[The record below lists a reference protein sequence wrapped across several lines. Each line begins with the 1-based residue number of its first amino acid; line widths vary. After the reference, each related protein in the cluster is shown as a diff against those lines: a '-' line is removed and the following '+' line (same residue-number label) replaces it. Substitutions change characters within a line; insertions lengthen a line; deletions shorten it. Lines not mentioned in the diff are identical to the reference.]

1 MGSSFVSHGAFACSR
16 GGDFERSSAAPP
28 PQRQEIVTAARRQ
41 HIGEAEETA
50 EQGGAVVV
58 REVNQA
64 SHLHQTAQ
72 FDQVMCPLASLH
84 DPGPLVMTRGDR
96 FSPPLHCE
104 GLGQR
109 SLGRP

>member
-1 MGSSFVSHGAFACSR
+1 MLVSHRSFACARRS
-16 GGDFERSSAAPP
+16 GFERSFSAPP
-28 PQRQEIVTAARRQ
+28 PQRQKIVTPVRLQ
-41 HIGEAEETA
+41 HVGEAEEAA

-58 REVNQA
+58 REIDQA
-64 SHLHQTAQ
+64 GHLHQTAQ

-96 FSPPLHCE
+96 FSPPRHGE

-109 SLGRP
+109 SPGRP